1 MKRRQ
6 YIQSVGGIAL
16 TPTLSLAR
24 TDTSGHIT
32 PEQYKR
38 RVPDSIKGIELE
50 LKEHDIESLGKHIFS
65 LYSKH
70 PLHPTITY
78 TEHPPDTEGRS
89 QVIVDFGR
97 LRYGFETVSGA
108 VRFLRQVMT
117 RVEYERRVRGE
128 DAGYAYESYTVD
140 DWTLTVQL
148 DRDDEGSTVVI
159 DGERVGFESR
169 KERYRV
175 VKQLVQERI

>member
-1 MKRRQ
+1 MNRRQ
-6 YIQSVGGIAL
+6 YIYSVGGIAL
-16 TPTLSLAR
+16 TPTLPLAR
-24 TDTSGHIT
+24 TDTGRHIT

-38 RVPDSIKGIELE
+38 RVPESIKGVEVE
-50 LKEHDIESLGKHIFS
+50 LKEHDTESVGKHI
-65 LYSKH
+65 YSIYSNQS
-70 PLHPTITY
+70 PFPSITY

-89 QVIVDFGR
+89 QVIADVGR

-108 VRFLRQVMT
+108 VRFLRQAMT

-148 DRDDEGSTVVI
+148 DRDDGGSTVVI
-159 DGERVGFESR
+159 DGEWVEFENR
-169 KERYRV
+169 KERNKV
-175 VKQLVQERI
+175 VKQLVQRKL